1 MIEVTFYIKNLRKI
15 QSDSGIQENERVI
28 YKLYLF
34 ARKEVERW

>member
-1 MIEVTFYIKNLRKI
+1 MIEVTFYKKNLRKI

-28 YKLYLF
+28 CKLYLF